1 MRLDARGR
9 VNLRQKVLD
18 IMTNMIPLRGLTS
31 VVEKVPLAGKLLAQ
45 STDRLTALPFQVSG
59 PYHDPQVSLRLL
71 KKVVP

>member
-1 MRLDARGR
+1 
-9 VNLRQKVLD
+9 VNLRQKTLD
-18 IMTNMIPLRGLTS
+18 IATDVVPLRGITS

-59 PYHDPQVSLRLL
+59 PYHNPQVSLQLL